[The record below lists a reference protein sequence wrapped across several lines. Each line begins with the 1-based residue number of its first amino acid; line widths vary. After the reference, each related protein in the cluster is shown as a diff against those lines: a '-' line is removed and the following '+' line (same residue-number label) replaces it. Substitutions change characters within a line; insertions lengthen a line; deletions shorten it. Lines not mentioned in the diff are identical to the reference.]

1 MHHRLDGW
9 AALQPSILLPTAAID
24 AQAARPT
31 PEPVPGRSARAFI
44 DASVCVLAFVIRA
57 CTTRPQIIE
66 TPSYAAIAKKLL
78 VLLFN
83 KLRQFSSIYD
93 SLVIRSTVSCRV
105 PRYRAL

>member
-1 MHHRLDGW
+1 MLFALDTGPH
-9 AALQPSILLPTAAID
+9 A
-24 AQAARPT
+24 
-31 PEPVPGRSARAFI
+31 VRSARAFI